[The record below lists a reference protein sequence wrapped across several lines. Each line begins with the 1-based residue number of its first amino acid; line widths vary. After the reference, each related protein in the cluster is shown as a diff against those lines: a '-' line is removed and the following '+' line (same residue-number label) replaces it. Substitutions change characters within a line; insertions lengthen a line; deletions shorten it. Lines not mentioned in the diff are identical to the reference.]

1 MQNGQPEQIYI
12 VGNHRKKAESTGENR
27 DIISDKIDH
36 ISDLCYD
43 ISDWRGE
50 HMGNNMEY
58 IGTTEAARLLQI
70 TGRRVA
76 GLCSE
81 GKLSG
86 AFRSGRNWKIP
97 VNSVKQYMRD
107 TGAAAPEEY
116 KEDVQNLLPVAIGNT
131 SYIEVSSEC
140 YYVDKT
146 LLIRDLIDDHNMVT
160 LFTRPR
166 RFGKTLAINT
176 IKTFFEKT
184 EDDTSRYF
192 TDKSIWL
199 CGEKYRS
206 MQGMYPVVILT
217 FKDVKYATWEE
228 SMEAIRLVVKDEY
241 KRHPELLTSTVLDA
255 DAKDY
260 ISRMEKGTLSGVE
273 LQRSLLSLTHML
285 SVHHGSKVVIL
296 IDEYDTPI
304 QQGYSQGFYKEVI
317 SFMRNFL
324 SGGLKDNTD
333 LAFGVLTGIMRVSR
347 ENLFSGLNN
356 PMVNTVVDNK
366 YSEYFGFTEDEVR
379 EMASYY
385 NRPEAMDEI
394 RFWYDGYHFG
404 NTEIYN
410 PWSVTN
416 YFASGGQAKPYWA
429 NTSDNEIIREI
440 LTGLTPEIADD
451 LAKVMQGEEIHA
463 SLDMEV
469 VYPRMTDGNDT
480 IFSFLLLAGYLTPA
494 GKPEETEI
502 GTFASLRLPNAE
514 IKRIYNTEILSWIRT
529 QQPGSIISEIEKA
542 VYLSDAKR
550 LQEALRKYMITSIS
564 FYDGATEGFYHGMVL
579 GLVASLS
586 SKYYI
591 RSNRESGDGRF
602 DLQLEPKDKVL
613 PGILM
618 EFKAVSVSEKDKL
631 SELAEEALVQT
642 EDKNYQRD
650 LEDRGVSDIVRYGIA
665 FSGKKVEVRIA

>member
-1 MQNGQPEQIYI
+1 M
-12 VGNHRKKAESTGENR
+12 
-27 DIISDKIDH
+27 ISDKIDC
-36 ISDLCYD
+36 ISDKCYD
-43 ISDWRGE
+43 ISD
-50 HMGNNMEY
+50 
-58 IGTTEAARLLQI
+58 
-70 TGRRVA
+70 GRWKIW
-76 GLCSE
+76 E
-81 GKLSG
+81 LSG

-97 VNSVKQYMRD
+97 VDSIKQYMKD
-107 TGAAAPEEY
+107 TGIGVSEES
-116 KEDVQNLLPVAIGNT
+116 KEDVRNLLPVAIGNT

-146 LLIRDLIDDHNMVT
+146 LLIRDLIDGHNMVT

-192 TDKSIWL
+192 TDRNIWL
-199 CGEKYRS
+199 CGEKYRA
-206 MQGMYPVVILT
+206 MQGIYPVVMLT
-217 FKDVKYATWEE
+217 FKDVKYNTWEE

-255 DAKDY
+255 DAKNY
-260 ISRMEKGTLSGVE
+260 IDRMEKGTLSGVE
-273 LQRSLLSLTHML
+273 LQRSLLNLTHML

-304 QQGYSQGFYKEVI
+304 QQGYSRGFYKEVI

-333 LAFGVLTGIMRVSR
+333 LAFGVLTGIMRVSK

-356 PMVNTVVDNK
+356 PMVNTVLDDK

-379 EMASYY
+379 EMAAYY
-385 NRPEAMDEI
+385 NRTEEMDEI

-416 YFASGGQAKPYWA
+416 YFASGGQAKPFWA

-529 QQPGSIISEIEKA
+529 QKQGNIISEIEKA

-550 LQEALRKYMITSIS
+550 LQEALRKYMITCIS
-564 FYDGATEGFYHGMVL
+564 FYDGAAEGFYHGMVL

-591 RSNRESGDGRF
+591 RSNRESGEGRF

-618 EFKAVSVSEKDKL
+618 EFKAIPISDKDKL

-642 EDKNYQRD
+642 EDKNYRRD
-650 LEDRGVSDIVRYGIA
+650 LEDRGISDIVRYGIA
-665 FSGKKVEVRIA
+665 FSGKNVEVRIER

>member
-1 MQNGQPEQIYI
+1 MERNI
-12 VGNHRKKAESTGENR
+12 
-27 DIISDKIDH
+27 
-36 ISDLCYD
+36 
-43 ISDWRGE
+43 
-50 HMGNNMEY
+50 EY
-58 IGTTEAARLLQI
+58 IGTTEAARLLQM
-70 TGRRVA
+70 TGRRVV

-81 GKLSG
+81 GKFSG

-97 VNSVKQYMRD
+97 FDSIKQYMKD
-107 TGAAAPEEY
+107 TGIAAPEKL
-116 KEDVQNLLPVAIGNT
+116 KESVQNLLPVAIGNT

-166 RFGKTLAINT
+166 RFGKTLAVNT

-184 EDDTSRYF
+184 DDDTSRYF
-192 TDKSIWL
+192 TDKNIWL

-206 MQGMYPVVILT
+206 MQGIYPVVMLT
-217 FKDVKYATWEE
+217 FKDVKYNTWEE
-228 SMEAIRLVVKDEY
+228 SMEAIHLVVKDEY
-241 KRHPELLTSTVLDA
+241 KRHPELLTSTVIDA
-255 DAKDY
+255 DSKNY
-260 ISRMEKGTLSGVE
+260 IDRIGKGTLSSVE
-273 LQRSLLSLTHML
+273 LQRSLLNLTHML

-304 QQGYSQGFYKEVI
+304 QQGYSRGFYKEVI

-324 SGGLKDNTD
+324 SGGLKDNAD
-333 LAFGVLTGIMRVSR
+333 LAFGVLTGIMRVSK
-347 ENLFSGLNN
+347 ENLFSDLNN
-356 PMVNTVVDNK
+356 PMVNTVLDDK

-379 EMASYY
+379 KMASYY
-385 NRPEAMDEI
+385 DKPEAMDEI

-440 LTGLTPEIADD
+440 LTGITPQIADD
-451 LAKVMQGEEIHA
+451 LAKVLQGEEICA

-469 VYPRMTDGNDT
+469 IYPRMTDGNDT

-514 IKRIYNTEILSWIRT
+514 IRRIYNTEILSWIRT
-529 QQPGSIISEIEKA
+529 QQPGNIISEIEKA

-550 LQEALRKYMITSIS
+550 MQEALRKYMITSIS
-564 FYDGATEGFYHGMVL
+564 FYDGAAERNCWRWSDCRRSGFDDMVNL
-579 GLVASLS
+579 HETTL
-586 SKYYI
+586 
-591 RSNRESGDGRF
+591 
-602 DLQLEPKDKVL
+602 PKITKSPD
-613 PGILM
+613 
-618 EFKAVSVSEKDKL
+618 D
-631 SELAEEALVQT
+631 
-642 EDKNYQRD
+642 
-650 LEDRGVSDIVRYGIA
+650 
-665 FSGKKVEVRIA
+665 

>member
-1 MQNGQPEQIYI
+1 
-12 VGNHRKKAESTGENR
+12 
-27 DIISDKIDH
+27 
-36 ISDLCYD
+36 
-43 ISDWRGE
+43 
-50 HMGNNMEY
+50 MGSNIEY
-58 IGTTEAARLLQI
+58 IGTTEAARLLQM
-70 TGRRVA
+70 TGRRVV
-76 GLCSE
+76 GLCNE

-97 VNSVKQYMRD
+97 VDSIKQYMKD
-107 TGAAAPEEY
+107 TGIAASEES

-192 TDKSIWL
+192 TDKNIWS

-206 MQGMYPVVILT
+206 MQGAYPVVMLT
-217 FKDVKYATWEE
+217 FKDVKFGTWEE

-255 DAKDY
+255 DAKNY
-260 ISRMEKGTLSGVE
+260 IDRMEKGTLSVVE
-273 LQRSLLSLTHML
+273 LQRSLLYLTHML
-285 SVHHGSKVVIL
+285 CVHHGSKVVIL

-304 QQGYSQGFYKEVI
+304 QQGYSRDFYKEVI

-324 SGGLKDNTD
+324 SGGLKDNSD
-333 LAFGVLTGIMRVSR
+333 LAFGVLTGIMRVSK

-356 PMVNTVVDNK
+356 PMVNTVLDDK

-379 EMASYY
+379 EMAFYY
-385 NRPEAMDEI
+385 DKPEAMDEI

-416 YFASGGQAKPYWA
+416 YFASDGQAKPYWA

-440 LTGLTPEIADD
+440 LTGLTPEVAND
-451 LAKVMQGEEIHA
+451 LARVMQGEEIHA

-480 IFSFLLLAGYLTPA
+480 IFSFLLLAGYLSPA

-529 QQPGSIISEIEKA
+529 QQPGNIISEIEKA
-542 VYLSDAKR
+542 VYLSDAER

-564 FYDGATEGFYHGMVL
+564 FYDGAAEGFYHGMVL

-591 RSNRESGDGRF
+591 RSNRESGEGRF

-618 EFKAVSVSEKDKL
+618 EFKAVSVSDKEKL

-650 LEDRGVSDIVRYGIA
+650 LEDRGISDIVRYGIA
-665 FSGKKVEVRIA
+665 FSGKNVEVRIAR

>member
-1 MQNGQPEQIYI
+1 
-12 VGNHRKKAESTGENR
+12 
-27 DIISDKIDH
+27 
-36 ISDLCYD
+36 
-43 ISDWRGE
+43 
-50 HMGNNMEY
+50 MGNSGDF
-58 IGTTEAARLLQI
+58 IGTTEAAALLQM
-70 TGRRVA
+70 TGRRVV

-81 GKLSG
+81 GKLAG
-86 AFRSGRNWKIP
+86 AFKAGRNWKIP
-97 VNSVKQYMRD
+97 MESIKKYRENAGIVL
-107 TGAAAPEEY
+107 TEETLE
-116 KEDVQNLLPVAIGNT
+116 KDHELLPFAIGNT
-131 SYIEVSSEC
+131 SYIEISSEC

-184 EDDTSRYF
+184 DEDTSRYF
-192 TDKSIWL
+192 TDKKIWQ
-199 CGEKYRS
+199 CGDKYRVL
-206 MQGMYPVVILT
+206 QGKYPVIMLT
-217 FKDVKYATWEE
+217 FKDVKYNSWEE
-228 SMEAIRLVVKDEY
+228 SLEAIRLVVKDEY
-241 KRHPELLTSTVLDA
+241 KRHPELAGSSVLDT

-260 ISRMEKGTLSGVE
+260 IERMERGALSGVE
-273 LQRSLLSLTHML
+273 LQRSLLNLTHML
-285 SVHHGSKVVIL
+285 SLHHDSKVVIL

-304 QQGYSQGFYKEVI
+304 QQGYSRGFYKETI

-333 LAFGVLTGIMRVSR
+333 LAFGVLTGIMRVSK

-356 PMVNTVVDNK
+356 PMVNTVLDDK
-366 YSEYFGFTEDEVR
+366 YSEYFGFTKDEVQ
-379 EMASYY
+379 EMAAYY
-385 NRPEAMDEI
+385 RRPEAMDEL
-394 RFWYDGYHFG
+394 RFWYDGYRFG

-440 LTGLTPEIADD
+440 LAGLTPDIADD
-451 LAKVMQGEEIHA
+451 LARVMQDEEIHA

-494 GKPEETEI
+494 DRPEETEI

-514 IKRIYNTEILSWIRT
+514 IRRIYNTEVLSWIRT
-529 QQPGSIISEIEKA
+529 QQTGNIISEIEKA
-542 VYLSDAKR
+542 VFLGDGKR
-550 LQEALRKYMITSIS
+550 LQNALRKYMITSIS
-564 FYDGATEGFYHGMVL
+564 FFDGAAEGFYHGMVL

-591 RSNRESGDGRF
+591 RSNREAGEGRF
-602 DLQLEPKDKVL
+602 DLQLEPKDRTL

-618 EFKAVSVSEKDKL
+618 EFKAVSASEKEKL
-631 SELAEEALVQT
+631 SDLAEEALSQT
-642 EDKNYQRD
+642 EDKEYQRD
-650 LEDRGVSDIVRYGIA
+650 LEDRGVTDIVRYGIA
-665 FSGKKVEVRIA
+665 FSGKDVEVKTNR